1 MHIEV
6 SNSDDDELAP
16 NEAANLDASDN
27 DADQQEEEARA
38 LLKKLREEHRR
49 IDQEITA
56 LQETGVTDMLKIRR
70 MKKIKL
76 SMRDQIQYLENQL
89 TPDIIA

>member
-1 MHIEV
+1 MHIEI
-6 SNSDDDELAP
+6 SDSDDDDLAP
-16 NEAANLDASDN
+16 NEAANLDASDI
-27 DADQQEEEARA
+27 DADKQEEEARA